1 MSFKNIKGQDR
12 QINILANAIKRGTVS
27 HAYLFTGISGIGKGI
42 TAIAMAKALNCKA
55 ENGDFCGCC
64 ISCKKIEHSN
74 HPDIFWIEPEGDY
87 IKIDQIRR
95 MQERIKYTLYEGKQ
109 KVVIID
115 KVERMNLQSSNCL
128 LKTLEEPPPHTI
140 LILLTSTPYQVISTI
155 RSRCQRVMFQPLSV
169 ELILELMIEK
179 HGGEES
185 AELELIAS
193 LAGGSLGRAM
203 QWMEGGVLQER
214 KELLERINL
223 LNKGCVTEILD
234 LAELLSKDKETILE
248 KLDFFRLWFRDLL
261 TFKETDRLNY
271 LINGDL
277 KNEVRSIA
285 GRLSHSNLFYKFQI
299 VNEAQLAINNN
310 VNPKL
315 SIETMLL
322 RLCQ

>member
-12 QINILANAIKRGTVS
+12 QINILTNAIKRVTVS

-140 LILLTSTPYQVISTI
+140 LILLTSTPY
-155 RSRCQRVMFQPLSV
+155 
-169 ELILELMIEK
+169 
-179 HGGEES
+179 
-185 AELELIAS
+185 
-193 LAGGSLGRAM
+193 
-203 QWMEGGVLQER
+203 
-214 KELLERINL
+214 
-223 LNKGCVTEILD
+223 
-234 LAELLSKDKETILE
+234 
-248 KLDFFRLWFRDLL
+248 
-261 TFKETDRLNY
+261 
-271 LINGDL
+271 
-277 KNEVRSIA
+277 
-285 GRLSHSNLFYKFQI
+285 
-299 VNEAQLAINNN
+299 
-310 VNPKL
+310 
-315 SIETMLL
+315 
-322 RLCQ
+322 

>member
-1 MSFKNIKGQDR
+1 
-12 QINILANAIKRGTVS
+12 
-27 HAYLFTGISGIGKGI
+27 
-42 TAIAMAKALNCKA
+42 
-55 ENGDFCGCC
+55 
-64 ISCKKIEHSN
+64 
-74 HPDIFWIEPEGDY
+74 
-87 IKIDQIRR
+87 
-95 MQERIKYTLYEGKQ
+95 
-109 KVVIID
+109 
-115 KVERMNLQSSNCL
+115 
-128 LKTLEEPPPHTI
+128 
-140 LILLTSTPYQVISTI
+140 
-155 RSRCQRVMFQPLSV
+155 MFQPLSV
-169 ELILELMIEK
+169 ELILELIIEK

-214 KELLERINL
+214 KEMLERINL

-234 LAELLSKDKETILE
+234 LAELLSKDKETIME